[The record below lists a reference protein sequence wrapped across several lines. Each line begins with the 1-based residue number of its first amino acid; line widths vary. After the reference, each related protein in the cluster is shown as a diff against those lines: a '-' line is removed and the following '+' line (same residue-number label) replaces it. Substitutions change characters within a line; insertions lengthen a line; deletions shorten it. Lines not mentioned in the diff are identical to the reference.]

1 MAQTAG
7 PGRERTD
14 GYGRV
19 VRQSGHS
26 SRHGSK
32 VAPVGVHVPS
42 HDHGYLRPVRPGE
55 VRNPTGKGGLWREAQ
70 RITREKSPDAA
81 RRLVELMYG
90 DDDRVAPTVA
100 EMVMVRSWGK
110 PPDYDLRED
119 RPALKINTSTMSPGE
134 CALLLG
140 LLRRG
145 LPVPDEPELDEVPQI
160 NTTAGRYL
168 AIRKKERS
176 AAPSRALNPPVRLKN
191 AG

>member
-1 MAQTAG
+1 
-7 PGRERTD
+7 
-14 GYGRV
+14 
-19 VRQSGHS
+19 
-26 SRHGSK
+26 
-32 VAPVGVHVPS
+32 
-42 HDHGYLRPVRPGE
+42 
-55 VRNPTGKGGLWREAQ
+55 
-70 RITREKSPDAA
+70 
-81 RRLVELMYG
+81 MYG